1 MKPCLLTRK
10 LYFFPLIRQTRAHP
24 KTWHQTP
31 LSALGLL
38 GVLGTTSREEK
49 GALCAQ
55 TLRLHAAHHATAL
68 PARIYASRR
77 GLKSASPPP
86 FHLLVVPLKLLP
98 RYPGSRS
105 PSRTFSER
113 TGIQTPHQS
122 CFTPGLRG
130 AAWELGAAAAD
141 MGRCRSQQCGEV
153 TSSVPSCLLP
163 SPRAGSCMLSS
174 GLNINRLG
182 TVQGQMGLRSD
193 LGKDV
198 TSGESNAKEVPARCF
213 LTPASG
219 IPDPGAITTS
229 LQPSL
234 SPARVL
240 WSPQYSCCSHCCCR
254 PRDSPPPELLE
265 ESPAH
270 QHLTFVVQFLLE
282 GGVCVAGEMSFL
294 EGTLCCCRPGGDKV
308 LGKGTVLLGD
318 TLLSSSR
325 KAFLHHPPRLL
336 SCFLHPL
343 GWSSSAACSMGRV
356 YVSRAA

>member
-1 MKPCLLTRK
+1 MAPN
-10 LYFFPLIRQTRAHP
+10 
-24 KTWHQTP
+24 TP
-31 LSALGLL
+31 LGPGLAWSP
-38 GVLGTTSREEK
+38 GDNIPGGKRCFM
-49 GALCAQ
+49 CAN
-55 TLRLHAAHHATAL
+55 R
-68 PARIYASRR
+68 PPSCRASRH
-77 GLKSASPPP
+77 GSACQDLCFTAGAEVSIPPPP

-105 PSRTFSER
+105 PSRTFPKR

-182 TVQGQMGLRSD
+182 TVQGQMGLTSD

-213 LTPASG
+213 SCGLFNPRLWDPRPWGHHHFPATFPQPSQG
-219 IPDPGAITTS
+219 PLVSPVLL
-229 LQPSL
+229 LQPLLLPAQGL
-234 SPARVL
+234 SAPRAAGGISC
-240 WSPQYSCCSHCCCR
+240 SPTSH
-254 PRDSPPPELLE
+254 PLL
-265 ESPAH
+265 SSSSWK
-270 QHLTFVVQFLLE
+270 
-282 GGVCVAGEMSFL
+282 GVCVWRGKCPFSG
-294 EGTLCCCRPGGDKV
+294 GTLCCCRPGGDKV
-308 LGKGTVLLGD
+308 LGKGTVRLGD

-336 SCFLHPL
+336 NCFLHPL